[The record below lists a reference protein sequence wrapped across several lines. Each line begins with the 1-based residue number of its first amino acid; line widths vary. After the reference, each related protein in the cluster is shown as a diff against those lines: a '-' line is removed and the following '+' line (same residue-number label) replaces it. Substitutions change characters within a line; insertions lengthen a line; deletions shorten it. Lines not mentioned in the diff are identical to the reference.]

1 VRFLAVSD
9 LHYRLRQF
17 DWLLDA
23 ARSVDAVMICG
34 DLLDN
39 RSPVGL
45 DVQALA
51 VRAALREL
59 AQRTV
64 VFAASGNHDL
74 DGRDAAGE
82 KAARWMTTLPGLGV
96 HADLSSV
103 SLGDDLVT
111 VCPWWDGPH
120 ARKELETYLA
130 ETANRA
136 RRRWI
141 WVHHA
146 PPAGSPLAFD
156 GHRAWGD
163 EVLSGWIARFTPDLV
178 LTGHVH
184 QAPFVDGGGWAD
196 RIGSTWVFNA
206 GQQPGP
212 VPAHVAVDLSEGTA
226 VWTSAAGRA
235 EVELHGVSGGSTP
248 PVGDHRWDDG
258 QRAG

>member
-1 VRFLAVSD
+1 MTGTSITEPGGGRVRFLAVSD

-34 DLLDN
+34 DLLDI

-59 AQRTV
+59 ARRTV
-64 VFAASGNHDL
+64 LFVASGNHDL

-82 KAARWMTTLPGLGV
+82 KAARWMAPLPGLGV
-96 HADLSSV
+96 HADLTSV
-103 SLGDDLVT
+103 CLGDDIVT

-120 ARKELETYLA
+120 ARTELEDHLA
-130 ETANRA
+130 ETAERP
-136 RRRWI
+136 RGRWI

-146 PPAGSPLAFD
+146 PPADSPLAFD

-212 VPAHVAVDLSEGTA
+212 VPAHIAVDLTGCTA
-226 VWTSAAGRA
+226 VWTSAEDRA
-235 EVELHGVSGGSTP
+235 EVHL
-248 PVGDHRWDDG
+248 
-258 QRAG
+258 